1 MDSLFPSNHRATIV
15 ALVRRSA
22 RAVANAWFEALLV
35 ALLVL
40 TVAAI
45 AFQDRLLERSTTI
58 TPANAASYIGVPIA
72 DHDIGGNSTARGD
85 GPLRWSCD
93 LRPGNPY
100 PYCGYEL
107 FFDRDKGTHG
117 LDLTNLRSVDV
128 ALLYRGAAPSFRVH
142 LKNFDPRYGRSAN
155 DDTPKFLR
163 VEFPTEPGRLQHVV
177 FKAADFGVADWWLR
191 KWRMPPELSHPEFN
205 NITSMNFETGTEARP
220 GHHAFE
226 VREIVLRRM
235 LFTETQWLQAMLGM
249 WVVLIGIYLAYR
261 FTTMRREVE
270 QRRTLHTLVL
280 RQAQEAEEAARHDP
294 LTRIFNRRGIFER
307 YAELSAGVPVPL
319 GVILIDID
327 RFKVLNDSFGHNYGD
342 EVLSSIA
349 ALIRRNVRGTDTI
362 CRWGGEE
369 FLVLCPG
376 LDAEDTMQVA
386 ENIRG
391 RIEHFHFGD
400 CERVTASF
408 GVHWCPAPGPH
419 LSELVFLADVA
430 LYTAKAQGRNRTLRF
445 RPGMAKA
452 A

>member
-1 MDSLFPSNHRATIV
+1 MESQSLSSHGGMIA
-15 ALVRRSA
+15 ALARRSA
-22 RAVANAWFEALLV
+22 RAVANARFEAVLVVLL
-35 ALLVL
+35 LL

-45 AFQDRLLERSTTI
+45 VFQDRLLVSTTRF
-58 TPANAASYIGVPIA
+58 TPASVASYTRVPIA
-72 DHDIGGNSTARGD
+72 DHDNGGNSTAHED
-85 GPLRWSCD
+85 SPLHWSCE

-107 FFDRDKGTHG
+107 FFDRDKGPHG
-117 LDLTNLRSVDV
+117 LDLTNLRSIEV
-128 ALLYRGAAPSFRVH
+128 ALLYRGTATSFRVH
-142 LKNFDPRYGRSAN
+142 LKNFDPRYSRSAN

-163 VEFPTEPGRLQHVV
+163 VEFSTDRGKLQHVV

-220 GHHAFE
+220 GHHVFE

-235 LFTETQWLQAMLGM
+235 LLTEAQWLQTILGI
-249 WVVLIGIYLAYR
+249 WVLLIGGYLAHR
-261 FTTMRREVE
+261 FATMQREVE
-270 QRRTLHTLVL
+270 QRRTLHALAL
-280 RQAQEAEEAARHDP
+280 RQAEEAGDAARHDQ

-307 YAELSAGVPVPL
+307 YDELSAGTPVPL

-327 RFKVLNDSFGHNYGD
+327 RFKLLNDSFGHNYGD
-342 EVLSSIA
+342 EVLCSIA
-349 ALIRRNVRGTDTI
+349 ALIRRNVRGSDTVG
-362 CRWGGEE
+362 RWGGEE

-376 LDAEDTMQVA
+376 IDADGAMLIA

-391 RIEHFHFGD
+391 RMEHFHFGD

-408 GVHWCPAPGPH
+408 GVHWCPASGPP
-419 LSELVFLADVA
+419 LNELVSLADVA
-430 LYTAKAQGRNRTLRF
+430 LYTAKAEGRNRTLRF

>member
-1 MDSLFPSNHRATIV
+1 
-15 ALVRRSA
+15 
-22 RAVANAWFEALLV
+22 
-35 ALLVL
+35 
-40 TVAAI
+40 
-45 AFQDRLLERSTTI
+45 
-58 TPANAASYIGVPIA
+58 
-72 DHDIGGNSTARGD
+72 
-85 GPLRWSCD
+85 
-93 LRPGNPY
+93 
-100 PYCGYEL
+100 
-107 FFDRDKGTHG
+107 
-117 LDLTNLRSVDV
+117 
-128 ALLYRGAAPSFRVH
+128 
-142 LKNFDPRYGRSAN
+142 
-155 DDTPKFLR
+155 
-163 VEFPTEPGRLQHVV
+163 
-177 FKAADFGVADWWLR
+177 
-191 KWRMPPELSHPEFN
+191 
-205 NITSMNFETGTEARP
+205 
-220 GHHAFE
+220 
-226 VREIVLRRM
+226 LRRT
-235 LFTETQWLQAMLGM
+235 LLTDTQWLQAMLGM

-270 QRRTLHTLVL
+270 QRRALHTLVL
-280 RQAQEAEEAARHDP
+280 RQAEEAEEAARHDP
-294 LTRIFNRRGIFER
+294 LTRIFNRRGVFER

-327 RFKVLNDSFGHNYGD
+327 RFKVLNDSYGHNYGD

-376 LDAEDTMQVA
+376 LDADGTMQIA

-408 GVHWCPAPGPH
+408 GVHWCPASGPD